1 MKSSYV
7 PKISI
12 IIPVYKVEKYLRVCL
27 DSLCVQTLTDIEII
41 CINDGS
47 PDNCIEILKEY
58 AKKDKRFHII
68 NQENCGSGPARN
80 NGIDHAKGEF
90 IGFVDPDDWV
100 SPDYFEILYNKA
112 TTSDADISATASVV
126 KVYDD
131 PTRKSIK
138 KSVGFRSEK
147 IIISEE
153 KRESLICRSG
163 TTCNKV
169 FKKNLVDKY
178 NIRFAE
184 TRSTGEDNPFN
195 IIALAAANKI
205 ATTTMGTYFYR
216 FRSDSATNKR
226 SLKDIGIVEVYAD
239 IFSQI
244 KELNLGE
251 KYLNIIKKRALKDFG
266 NTYSKLNPELRKKLL
281 TELSQK
287 MSSIRFNSTFRKF
300 FIDLRWWVLRR

>member
-1 MKSSYV
+1 MSGFV

-12 IIPVYKVEKYLRVCL
+12 IIPVYKVEKYLRFCL

-47 PDNCIEILKEY
+47 PDNCGEILTEY
-58 AKKDKRFHII
+58 AGKDKRFYII
-68 NQENCGSGPARN
+68 NQENRGSGPARN

-112 TTSDADISATASVV
+112 TICGADISATANVV
-126 KVYDD
+126 KAYED
-131 PTRKSIK
+131 PRK
-138 KSVGFRSEK
+138 KSVGFRGEE
-147 IIISEE
+147 IIVSAD
-153 KRESLICRSG
+153 KRKTLICRSG
-163 TTCNKV
+163 VVWNKI
-169 FKKNLVDKY
+169 FNKNLVDKY

-184 TRSTGEDNPFN
+184 TKSTGQDNPFN
-195 IIALAAANKI
+195 IIALATANKI

-216 FRSDSATNKR
+216 VRSDSAINAR

-239 IFSQI
+239 IFSQV
-244 KELNLGE
+244 KELNLVE
-251 KYLNIIKKRALKDFG
+251 KYLKIIKKRALKDFG

-281 TELSQK
+281 TELSQN
-287 MSSIRFNSTFRKF
+287 MPSIGFDKTFRRRLL
-300 FIDLRWWVLRR
+300 DLRWLVLKR